1 MANEYSGF
9 SGYRQTV
16 FALREDLQKLRDYS
30 DKLGM
35 EMLCKSIDEVL
46 KKAIDD
52 SFDVAVIGEFRRGK
66 STLINALLGKPI
78 LPSDVLPTTATLNR
92 VTYDIEQ
99 YIDIEYHDGTSE
111 ERVPLEMLDEYVTKI
126 TSEAEEKAMTIKEAV
141 VHYPTSFCK
150 NNVDIIDTPGLNDD
164 NCMTNITLSVIPNV
178 DAAIFVIMGPAPF
191 GMYERDF
198 LEKKMLTSDIGR
210 VIFVVTRMDEY
221 TPEQAERL
229 LENIKEERIKSILV
243 KAKNVYG
250 EDSQEYKDYESK
262 LGNIK
267 MIGVSAKQA
276 LAAKQTG
283 DTQLLE
289 KSNFLTFEETLEK
302 LLTEERG
309 ALVLSSQAS
318 KIISACADIF
328 KTIELRENA
337 LNLDSEEFDQK
348 YDEALKKIE
357 NLRNQRECELKKI
370 QTAAKEAEA
379 EVRPLINSFSSDLKN
394 NALSIIEDEII
405 SSEDIK
411 TKEGQQEVQE
421 YILGKIRES
430 NEEYSQILAE
440 RMQHTIEKCSGRE
453 IERLSEYETKFYA
466 GMNDIQTIFNPVE
479 TGVDGVGIGAGGAV
493 LSSVFLG
500 GVGGIGGAVGG
511 AVSGYK
517 QGGITGALVGGGVAA
532 VGTIAANVLLTTTL
546 TAIGITPVG
555 WIVFPILALA
565 GAAGMWGGKFAVS
578 KLFKRD
584 HTAEFKEALKK
595 AVSDSYDNSSDTSAL
610 ENKIIDHIRET
621 FSAIETRICNET
633 ETILVD
639 TENTLEDL
647 KSQLAEKRVLTQKN
661 LDDLTE
667 MIENVSGINKR
678 ACELSE
684 YIITVLTKEE

>member
-1 MANEYSGF
+1 MGNEFSGF

-30 DKLGM
+30 DKLGL
-35 EMLCKSIDEVL
+35 EMLRKSIDEVL

-99 YIDIEYHDGTSE
+99 YIDIEYKDGTSE
-111 ERVPLEMLDEYVTKI
+111 KRVPLEMLDEYVTKI
-126 TSEAEEKAMTIKEAV
+126 TSEAEEKAMTIREAV

-164 NCMTNITLSVIPNV
+164 NCMTNITLSVIPSV

-198 LEKKMLTSDIGR
+198 LEKKMLASDIGR

-229 LENIKEERIKSILV
+229 LENIKEERIKSILI
-243 KAKNVYG
+243 KARNVYG

-276 LAAKQTG
+276 LLAKQTG

-309 ALVLSSQAS
+309 ALVLGSQAS
-318 KIISACADIF
+318 KVISACTDIL

-337 LNLDSEEFDQK
+337 LTLDSEEFDQR
-348 YDEALKKIE
+348 YEEALKKIE
-357 NLRNQRECELKKI
+357 NLRNQRESELKKI

-379 EVRPLINSFSSDLKN
+379 EVRPLISSFGTELKN
-394 NALSIIEDEII
+394 NALSIIDEESIAP
-405 SSEDIK
+405 EDIK

-421 YILGKIRES
+421 YILEKIKES

-453 IERLSEYETKFYA
+453 IERLSDYENKFYE
-466 GMNDIQTIFNPVE
+466 GMSDIQMIFNPVE
-479 TGVDGVGIGAGGAV
+479 VSKEGMGIGAGSAV
-493 LSSVFLG
+493 ISSTLLG
-500 GVGGIGGAVGG
+500 GAGGIGGAITG
-511 AVSGYK
+511 AISGYK
-517 QGGITGALVGGGVAA
+517 RGGLTGALVGGGVAA
-532 VGTIAANVLLTTTL
+532 VGTIATNILLSSAL
-546 TAIGITPVG
+546 AAIGISPVG
-555 WIVFPILALA
+555 WVVVPILAIA
-565 GAAGMWGGKFAVS
+565 GAAGVWSGKFAVD

-584 HTAEFKEALKK
+584 YTAEFKESLKN
-595 AVSDSYDNSSDTSAL
+595 AVAESYDNTDSSAL
-610 ENKIIDHIRET
+610 ESQIIEHIRNT
-621 FSAIETRICNET
+621 FGAIETKICTET

-639 TENTLEDL
+639 TEKTLENL
-647 KSQLAEKRVLTQKN
+647 KTELTEKRVLTQKN
-661 LDDLTE
+661 LDELTE
-667 MIENVSGINKR
+667 MIENVSNINQR
-678 ACELSE
+678 ASELSE